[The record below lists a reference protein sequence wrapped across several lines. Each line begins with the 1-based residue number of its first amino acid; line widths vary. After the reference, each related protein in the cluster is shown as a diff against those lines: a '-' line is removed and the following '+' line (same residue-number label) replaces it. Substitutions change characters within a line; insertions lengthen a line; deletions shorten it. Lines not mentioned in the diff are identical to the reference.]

1 MRPNHDDQPFFRK
14 YEQATARLP
23 VRDQSQTGRPDR
35 PRRET
40 AGREAGQERPV
51 PVRQRKAVQA
61 VLPAA
66 GPGLTGRCEVIT
78 FRDK

>member
-14 YEQATARLP
+14 YEQATAGLP
-23 VRDQSQTGRPDR
+23 VRDEPEAGRADR
-35 PRRET
+35 PRGQ
-40 AGREAGQERPV
+40 AVGREAGQERPV

-66 GPGLTGRCEVIT
+66 GPVLTGRCEVIT
-78 FRDK
+78 LRDK